1 MAHRSARTFAL
12 VASAVLIA
20 AAAEAATDV
29 KGLTKDLF
37 AVPSITGNE
46 DSLAA
51 KLRERLPKG
60 LTVETDGLG
69 TIAVRLPG
77 AAGPTLVLAA
87 LDGYGHMV
95 SGIMPDGTL
104 TMDRPVAPPHARFD
118 AFLLGQPVVIST
130 ARGPVAG
137 VVSQPALH
145 LLTQERRRTLVE
157 GFSLETAFI
166 DIGVRSENEARAK
179 GVALLDPVTYPAVLT
194 ELAGDQWAGP
204 NLGQKAVAAVLVVVA
219 EALREGRA
227 ADETVIAW
235 AAQTKFTARGRG
247 ARPPLGAARAK
258 TRWRPKRVV
267 AVDVVA
273 ADLGAARPG
282 GPPVVGRGPVI
293 LQASGEGPRALPE
306 AVAKAAAAA
315 GLPVQRQVGTG
326 SALTIP
332 FNDLADQTLAVALP
346 VGFLDT
352 PSEIVSLQDLQAL
365 GDLLARFL
373 RAGGG
378 R

>member
-12 VASAVLIA
+12 VAAAVLIGTA
-20 AAAEAATDV
+20 IGGATDV
-29 KGLTKDLF
+29 KALTRDLF
-37 AVPSITGNE
+37 AVPSTTGNE
-46 DSLAA
+46 DRLAA

-60 LTVETDGLG
+60 LAVETDGLG
-69 TIAVRLPG
+69 TVAVRLPG

-95 SGIMPDGTL
+95 SGITPDGTL
-104 TMDRPVAPPHARFD
+104 TVDRPVAPPHARFD
-118 AFLLGQPVVIST
+118 AYLLGQPVVIST
-130 ARGPVAG
+130 VRGPVAG

-166 DIGVRSENEARAK
+166 DIGVRSEKEARAK
-179 GVALLDPVTYPAVLT
+179 GVALLDPVTYPTVLT

-204 NLGQKAVAAVLVVVA
+204 SLGQKAVAAVLVVVA
-219 EALREGRA
+219 EALQEGRA
-227 ADETVIAW
+227 ADETIIAW

-247 ARPPLGAARAK
+247 ARPPLGAVRAK
-258 TRWRPKRVV
+258 TRWQPKRVV
-267 AVDVVA
+267 VVDVVA
-273 ADLGAARPG
+273 ADLGAARPD

-293 LQASGEGPRALPE
+293 LQASGEGPGALPE
-306 AVAKAAAAA
+306 AVAKAAAGA
-315 GLPVQRQVGTG
+315 GLPAQRRAGTV

-346 VGFLDT
+346 VGFLGT